1 MLSVPAVKQT
11 LFIGLLIIVTAC
23 KDHYQHQLQP
33 VSRFGRLLAAYA
45 DVTFD
50 SLTVNSSEDPDAKT
64 NPFRGKQLDSTC
76 IRLLPGKTAS
86 TYDSGFYACYKFRID
101 GSKIGLITR
110 TPSEYISSSIK
121 LFILDEKLD
130 SIVGHLELAELIADA
145 GDVIN
150 KSSLLFKGGNRKVQ
164 CIIWQ
169 QESHDNS
176 VNNPKDTTTDVS
188 DRYYLV
194 SLSGH
199 SIDTTSTDSARLA
212 NRFRPIP

>member
-1 MLSVPAVKQT
+1 MLSVPAVKRT

-23 KDHYQHQLQP
+23 KEHDQRHLHP
-33 VSRFGRLLAAYA
+33 VSRFGRLLAAYS

-50 SLTVNSSEDPDAKT
+50 SLTVTSSEDPGAKK

-76 IRLLPGKTAS
+76 IRLLPGETAS
-86 TYDSGFYACYKFRID
+86 LYDSGFYACYKFRID
-101 GSKIGLITR
+101 GSKMGLITR

-121 LFILDEKLD
+121 LFILDEKQD
-130 SIVGHLELAELIADA
+130 SIAGYLELAELIADA
-145 GDVIN
+145 GDVMD
-150 KSSLLFKGGNRKVQ
+150 KSSLLFKDGNGKIQ

-176 VNNPKDTTTDVS
+176 VYDPKDTATDVS

-199 SIDTTSTDSARLA
+199 RIDTTSTDSAILA
-212 NRFRPIP
+212 KRWRPNR